1 MQLYALEPLFR
12 ICLLK
17 KTFLSADYLKIS
29 RDIADKYME
38 NLKQAS
44 GES

>member
-12 ICLLK
+12 ICLL

-38 NLKQAS
+38 NQKQAS
-44 GES
+44 GEI